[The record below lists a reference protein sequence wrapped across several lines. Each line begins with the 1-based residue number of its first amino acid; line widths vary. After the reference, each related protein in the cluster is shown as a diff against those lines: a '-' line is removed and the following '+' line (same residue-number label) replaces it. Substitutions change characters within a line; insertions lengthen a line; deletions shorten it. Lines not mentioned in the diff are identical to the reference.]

1 MGGKLPLLGVCYGA
15 QYLAHFFGGKVEASN
30 VREYGRA
37 NLSVIKDKE
46 ALFASITENFQVW
59 MSHSDT
65 IKELPDNAVRLA
77 STADVL
83 NAAYRIDGEETYC
96 IQFHPE
102 VYHSTDGKQLLENFL
117 VHIAGV
123 EQSWTPGAFVD
134 LTVNELKEKI
144 GEDKVVLGLSGGVDS
159 TVAAVLLHKAIGKN
173 LYCIFVNNGL
183 LRKNEF
189 VDVLDQYKDM

>member
-1 MGGKLPLLGVCYGA
+1 
-15 QYLAHFFGGKVEASN
+15 
-30 VREYGRA
+30 YGRA

-46 ALFASITENFQVW
+46 ALFASITENSQVW

-123 EQSWTPGAFVD
+123 
-134 LTVNELKEKI
+134 
-144 GEDKVVLGLSGGVDS
+144 
-159 TVAAVLLHKAIGKN
+159 
-173 LYCIFVNNGL
+173 
-183 LRKNEF
+183 
-189 VDVLDQYKDM
+189 